1 MTINQ
6 RARPGGRAIEGEAP
20 QAWPV
25 EGATRA
31 PVIDKREK
39 IREAA
44 VLVFAQNGFYNSTV
58 ADVAR
63 AADVADGTIYLYFK
77 NKDDLLISIFEHSME
92 MFIGA
97 AREEMKGGGSPR
109 ERLRKFIALH
119 LELVQKHQDLAQVIQ
134 IELRQ
139 SSKFIKE
146 YANEKFFEY
155 LNIVQ
160 GIIED
165 GQREG
170 LFNKSAHPSILKR
183 AFFGAIH
190 EIASEWVLMK
200 RKRYTME
207 EAVEQLSTVF
217 IDGLAVK

>member
-1 MTINQ
+1 MQ
-6 RARPGGRAIEGEAP
+6 H
-20 QAWPV
+20 
-25 EGATRA
+25 
-31 PVIDKREK
+31 KRDK

-44 VLVFAQNGFYNSTV
+44 VSVFAQNGFYHSTV

-92 MFIGA
+92 MFIA
-97 AREEMKGGGSPR
+97 AAQNEVKSGGSAP
-109 ERLRKFIALH
+109 EKLKKFIALH

-139 SSKFIKE
+139 SAKFMKE

-155 LNIVQ
+155 LNIVKE
-160 GIIED
+160 IIEE
-165 GQREG
+165 GQKEG
-170 LFNKSAHPSILKR
+170 LFKKSAKSSILKR
-183 AFFGAIH
+183 AFFGAVD

-207 EAVEQLSTVF
+207 EAVEQLNNVF
-217 IDGLAVK
+217 LEGLKV